1 MDVVRYIHAADL
13 HLDTPFLGLA
23 RETAQGEHLARLL
36 REATFTAL
44 ERLFRLC
51 ETEKPHFLVLAG
63 DIYNEENH
71 SVKAQLALRDG
82 CRRLEAVGVRVFLAH
97 GNHDPLN
104 SQLTTLTWP
113 DNVTVFGP
121 EVESRTVEQD
131 GRHWRWSTA

>member
-71 SVKAQLALRDG
+71 SGIRS
-82 CRRLEAVGVRVFLAH
+82 RRNRG
-97 GNHDPLN
+97 
-104 SQLTTLTWP
+104 
-113 DNVTVFGP
+113 
-121 EVESRTVEQD
+121 
-131 GRHWRWSTA
+131 